1 MKEIFEFVFP
11 GLMLMWVCF
20 IANGVFM
27 DIFGEYKANTVSR
40 LLASGI
46 GLGEI
51 LLSKVLR
58 CLLICWICEGLLI
71 LFTGIVFD
79 VGWRNPVGLLTIL
92 TSFNLCLLGLL
103 SLIYG
108 YAKSQEL
115 AHGIVILVFLTSSM
129 LGGSFI
135 PFNQLPGA
143 LQRIG
148 YWTMIQMG
156 QYGIESTF
164 KTRGAWEILRP
175 SLYLTGVGMVLIFL
189 GVRVLRKR
197 FETGRVA

>member
-1 MKEIFEFVFP
+1 MKETFEFVFP

-27 DIFGEYKANTVSR
+27 DIFNEYKTNTVSR
-40 LLASGI
+40 LITSGVS
-46 GLGEI
+46 LRDI
-51 LLSKVLR
+51 LVSKVLR
-58 CLLICWICEGLLI
+58 CLVICWICELLLI

-79 VGWRNPVGLLTIL
+79 VGWKNPLGLLAIL
-92 TSFNLCLLGLL
+92 TSFNLFLLGLL
-103 SLIYG
+103 ALIYG

-115 AHGIVILVFLTSSM
+115 ASGIVILVFLTSSM

-135 PFNQLPGA
+135 PFNQLPRT
-143 LQRIG
+143 LQHIG

-164 KTRGAWEILRP
+164 NARGPWEIIRP
-175 SLYLTGVGMVLIFL
+175 SLYLMGIGLLFLIL
-189 GVRVLRKR
+189 GVRVLRQR
-197 FETGRVA
+197 FETSQVS

>member
-1 MKEIFEFVFP
+1 MKEIFEVVFP

-27 DIFGEYKANTVSR
+27 DIFGEYKTNTMSR
-40 LLASGI
+40 LIASGVS
-46 GLGEI
+46 LGDI

-58 CLLICWICEGLLI
+58 CLVICWICEGLLI

-79 VGWRNPVGLLTIL
+79 VGWKNPVGLLTIL
-92 TSFNLCLLGLL
+92 TSFNLFVLGLL
-103 SLIYG
+103 ALIYG

-129 LGGSFI
+129 LGGAFI
-135 PFNQLPGA
+135 PFSQLPRT
-143 LQRIG
+143 LQHIG

-164 KTRGAWEILRP
+164 KTRGPWEIVRP
-175 SLYLTGVGMVLIFL
+175 SLYLTCIGLVFIVFGVH
-189 GVRVLRKR
+189 VLRKR
-197 FETGRVA
+197 FQTGQVA

>member
-1 MKEIFEFVFP
+1 MKDIFEMVFP

-27 DIFGEYKANTVSR
+27 DIFKEYKTHTMSR
-40 LLASGI
+40 LMASGVT
-46 GLGEI
+46 LGEI

-58 CLLICWICEGLLI
+58 CLVICWICELLLI
-71 LFTGIVFD
+71 LFTGLVFD
-79 VGWRNPVGLLTIL
+79 IGWKNPLGLCTVL
-92 TSFNLCLLGLL
+92 TSFNLFLLGLL
-103 SLIYG
+103 ALIYG
-108 YAKSQEL
+108 YAKSQEV

-135 PFNQLPGA
+135 PFNQLPVT

-164 KTRGAWEILRP
+164 QARGPWAIVRP
-175 SLYLTGVGMVLIFL
+175 SLYLTGLGLVFIAL

-197 FETGRVA
+197 FETGQAA

>member
-1 MKEIFEFVFP
+1 MKEVFEFVFP

-27 DIFGEYKANTVSR
+27 DIFSEYTTHTMSR
-40 LLASGI
+40 LIASGVS
-46 GLGEI
+46 LGDI

-58 CLLICWICEGLLI
+58 CMIICWICEGLLI

-79 VGWRNPVGLLTIL
+79 VGWKNPVGLLTVL

-103 SLIYG
+103 ALIYG

-115 AHGIVILVFLTSSM
+115 AHGIVVLVLLTSSM

-135 PFNQLPGA
+135 PFNQLPRT
-143 LQRIG
+143 LQHIG

-164 KTRGAWEILRP
+164 KMRGPWEILRP
-175 SLYLTGVGMVLIFL
+175 SLYLTGIGLVLIAL

-197 FETGRVA
+197 LVTGQVA

>member
-1 MKEIFEFVFP
+1 MKEIFEVVFP

-27 DIFGEYKANTVSR
+27 DIFGEYKTHTMSR
-40 LLASGI
+40 LIATGVSLW
-46 GLGEI
+46 EI

-79 VGWRNPVGLLTIL
+79 VGWKNPVGLWTIL
-92 TSFNLCLLGLL
+92 TSFNLSLLGLL
-103 SLIYG
+103 ALIYG

-115 AHGIVILVFLTSSM
+115 ANGIVVLVLLTSSM

-135 PFNQLPGA
+135 PFDQLPRTI
-143 LQRIG
+143 QRFG

-156 QYGIESTF
+156 QYGIESTLQA
-164 KTRGAWEILRP
+164 RGAWDIVRP
-175 SLYLTGVGMVLIFL
+175 SLYLTGTGLVLIAV
-189 GVRVLRKR
+189 GIRVLRKR
-197 FETGRVA
+197 LETGQVA

>member
-1 MKEIFEFVFP
+1 MKEIFEVMFP

-27 DIFGEYKANTVSR
+27 DIFNEFKTNTMSR
-40 LLASGI
+40 LMASGVS
-46 GLGEI
+46 LWDI
-51 LLSKVLR
+51 LISKVLR
-58 CLLICWICEGLLI
+58 CLVICWICELLLI

-79 VGWRNPVGLLTIL
+79 VGWQNPLGLLTIL
-92 TSFNLCLLGLL
+92 TSFNLFLLGLL
-103 SLIYG
+103 ALIYG

-135 PFNQLPGA
+135 PFRELPRT
-143 LQRIG
+143 LQRFG
-148 YWTMIQMG
+148 QWTMIRMG

-164 KTRGAWEILRP
+164 NARGPWEIIRP
-175 SLYLTGVGMVLIFL
+175 SLYLIGIGLLLLTL
-189 GVRVLRKR
+189 GVRVLRQR
-197 FETGRVA
+197 FETGQVS

>member
-1 MKEIFEFVFP
+1 MKDIFEFVFP

-27 DIFGEYKANTVSR
+27 DIFNEYKANTVSR
-40 LLASGI
+40 LIASGVT
-46 GLGEI
+46 LWDI
-51 LLSKVLR
+51 LVSKVLR
-58 CLLICWICEGLLI
+58 CLLICWICELLLI

-79 VGWRNPVGLLTIL
+79 VGWKNPLGLFTIL
-92 TSFNLCLLGLL
+92 TSFNVFLLGLL
-103 SLIYG
+103 ALIYG

-135 PFNQLPGA
+135 PFNQLPRT
-143 LQRIG
+143 LQHFG

-164 KTRGAWEILRP
+164 NGRGPWEIIRP
-175 SLYLTGVGMVLIFL
+175 SLYLIGIGLLLLGL
-189 GVRVLRKR
+189 GVRVLRQR
-197 FETGRVA
+197 FETGQVS

>member
-1 MKEIFEFVFP
+1 MKEIFEVVFP

-27 DIFGEYKANTVSR
+27 DIFNEYKTHTMSR
-40 LLASGI
+40 LIASGVS
-46 GLGEI
+46 LRDI

-58 CLLICWICEGLLI
+58 CLVVCWCCELLLI
-71 LFTGIVFD
+71 LFTGVVFD
-79 VGWRNPVGLLTIL
+79 VGWKNPLGLLTIL
-92 TSFNLCLLGLL
+92 TSFNLFLLGLL
-103 SLIYG
+103 ALIYG
-108 YAKSQEL
+108 YAKSLEV

-129 LGGSFI
+129 VGGSFI
-135 PFNQLPGA
+135 PFNQLPQT

-156 QYGIESTF
+156 NYGIESTF
-164 KTRGAWEILRP
+164 QARGPWEIVRP
-175 SLYLTGVGMVLIFL
+175 SLYLTGMGLVFIAL

-197 FETGRVA
+197 FETGQVA

>member
-1 MKEIFEFVFP
+1 MKETFEFIFP

-27 DIFGEYKANTVSR
+27 DIFNEYKTNTMSR
-40 LLASGI
+40 LIASGVS
-46 GLGEI
+46 LRDI

-58 CLLICWICEGLLI
+58 CLVICWICELLLI

-92 TSFNLCLLGLL
+92 TSFNLFLLGLL
-103 SLIYG
+103 ALIYG
-108 YAKSQEL
+108 YARSQEL
-115 AHGIVILVFLTSSM
+115 AHGIVILVLLTSSM

-135 PFNQLPGA
+135 PFNQLPRT
-143 LQRIG
+143 LQHIG

-156 QYGIESTF
+156 QYGIESIF
-164 KTRGAWEILRP
+164 ESRGPWEIVRP
-175 SLYLTGVGMVLIFL
+175 SLYLTGVGLVLIVL

-197 FETGRVA
+197 FETGQVV

>member
-1 MKEIFEFVFP
+1 MKETFEVVFP

-20 IANGVFM
+20 IADGVFK
-27 DIFGEYKANTVSR
+27 DIFGEYKTNTLSR
-40 LLASGI
+40 LIASGVS
-46 GLGEI
+46 LGDI
-51 LLSKVLR
+51 LISKILR
-58 CLLICWICEGLLI
+58 CLVVCWICEGLLI
-71 LFTGIVFD
+71 LFTGIVFR
-79 VGWRNPVGLLTIL
+79 VGWQNPLGLLTIL

-103 SLIYG
+103 ALVYG
-108 YAKSQEL
+108 TAKSQE
-115 AHGIVILVFLTSSM
+115 AASGIVVLVFLTSAM

-143 LQRIG
+143 LQSIG

-164 KTRGAWEILRP
+164 QGRGPWEIVRP
-175 SLYLTGVGMVLIFL
+175 SLYLTGIGLVFVAA

-197 FETGRVA
+197 IETGLVT